1 MCGERHPVALT
12 EPTRAAVATYFTGV
26 VERALRRRIELEPW
40 DLEQEKS
47 DRPIDFALVP
57 EEVWKASKFERSYTT
72 SRGSAWEEIAV
83 LIAADN
89 FGHAERNSRYV
100 GELYQGQLTQIQRIL
115 NELESRARAPDWDD
129 ELASV
134 LDSEAGDLVQVTV
147 VADVHVWDDH
157 GHREFFEVKAPRP
170 NSDQT
175 KVSKEKML
183 KLSAML
189 GRTCAY
195 YALPYNPYGTRA
207 AYRHAPPGRWFN
219 MRADE
224 VVLMGDDFWDRLG
237 GSGTLDEVF
246 EILEAVG
253 APLRERIR
261 RDYLGLD

>member
-1 MCGERHPVALT
+1 MALT
-12 EPTRAAVATYFTGV
+12 EATRAAVAAYFTGV

-100 GELYQGQLTQIQRIL
+100 GELFQGQLTQIQRIL
-115 NELESRARAPDWDD
+115 NELDSRARRPDWDE

-134 LDSEAGDLVQVTV
+134 LDSETGDLVQVTV

-207 AYRHAPPGRWFN
+207 AYSHSPPGRWFD

-224 VVLMGDDFWDRLG
+224 VVLMGDEFWDRLG
-237 GSGTLDEVF
+237 GSGTLGEIF
-246 EILEAVG
+246 ELLDSVG